1 MSLGRLLD
9 KSFHPLTVTAGSYPF
24 RLPRALSDGPLLVKV
39 PDSAGWPAGFLSGAP
54 YRQVSF
60 SEAGTVTFTAI
71 PFGG

>member
-1 MSLGRLLD
+1 MLD

-24 RLPRALSDGPLLVKV
+24 RLPRALADGPLLVKV
-39 PDSAGWPAGFLSGAP
+39 PDSAGWPAAFLSGAP

-60 SEAGTVTFTAI
+60 SEPGTVTFTAI